1 MAFKNILVPIDFT
14 DDAQRVLQLA
24 QQLAAETGAHLALL
38 HVGIQTDAA
47 LGGAAGTVYHNLADR
62 IEVEQRETLARIARE
77 RVPADQPCS
86 QHIRHGEPAAEIL
99 ACAEEG
105 GHDLIVMGTH
115 GRKGLARMLLGSVA
129 EQVVR
134 DSPIPVLLT
143 R

>member
-14 DDAQRVLQLA
+14 DDGRRVLKVAQELA
-24 QQLAAETGAHLALL
+24 SCTDAHLALL
-38 HVGIQTDAA
+38 HVGVVTDAA
-47 LGGAAGTVYHNLADR
+47 LGGAAGTVYHHLAEQ
-62 IEVEQRETLARIARE
+62 IEGEQRATLARIAE
-77 RVPADQPCS
+77 ESVPAEQACS
-86 QHIRHGEPAAEIL
+86 QHLRHGEPALEIL

-115 GRKGLARMLLGSVA
+115 GRSGIARVLLGSVA

-134 DSPIPVLLT
+134 NGAIPVLLV